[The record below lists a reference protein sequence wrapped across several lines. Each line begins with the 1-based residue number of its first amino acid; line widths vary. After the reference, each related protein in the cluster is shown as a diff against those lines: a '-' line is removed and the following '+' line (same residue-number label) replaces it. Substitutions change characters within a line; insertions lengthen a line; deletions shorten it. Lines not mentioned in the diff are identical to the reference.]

1 MFRTLPAAP
10 IFPKKNDIANGSFN
24 KKSFNKKLDILN
36 QFPIHFIVLNG
47 RKAEGSHETRKQN
60 IQGDSC
66 SAPRGSSDRC

>member
-10 IFPKKNDIANGSFN
+10 IFPKKNNIANG
-24 KKSFNKKLDILN
+24 SFNKKLDILN